1 MGWNEEVHV
10 AAACADGAMGDP
22 VGELEI
28 EERRSWRVQL
38 NVVLPELAV
47 TAHDAAHRLA
57 MNVDRRVVALNAE
70 RLFEEFAETE
80 HASLPNA

>member
-47 TAHDAAHRLA
+47 TTHHATHGLA
-57 MNVDRRVVALNAE
+57 MDIDRRVMPLNAK
-70 RLFEEFAETE
+70 RSSEELPKSE
-80 HASLPNA
+80 HASLPDS